1 MKINKI
7 IPLSIPNISG
17 NELTYVKDC
26 LETGWISSAGKYVEI
41 FEEKVK
47 NYVGSKYAIACMN
60 GTSGLHVSQLVLGLN
75 PGDHVITPNI
85 TFVATLNSIKYNGAS
100 PILVD
105 VNLDDWQMDY
115 DLLEEYLEHNTFFK
129 NGYTYLKK
137 TGKPIKIIMPVHVL
151 GNVGDIDKLIFL
163 AKKYNLKIIEDSAE
177 SLGSYHNYK
186 HTGTFGDMG
195 VFSFNGNKILST
207 GGGGIIVTNNN
218 DLAKKARH
226 LTTQAKISKE
236 EYIHDKIGYNYR
248 MVNILAAVGVAQMEQ
263 LTKFLDSKKNM
274 DKFYR
279 NQLSGVGDIEFQK
292 VGDNVK
298 PNCWLFT
305 FRTKR
310 MRNLLEF
317 LNNNGIQSRPFWVPM
332 NQLEMFKNDI
342 YITKSDSSS
351 LIYEQ
356 CLSIPSSS
364 GITKIEQLKVVEQ
377 IKKFFLK

>member
-1 MKINKI
+1 
-7 IPLSIPNISG
+7 
-17 NELTYVKDC
+17 
-26 LETGWISSAGKYVEI
+26 
-41 FEEKVK
+41 
-47 NYVGSKYAIACMN
+47 
-60 GTSGLHVSQLVLGLN
+60 
-75 PGDHVITPNI
+75 
-85 TFVATLNSIKYNGAS
+85 
-100 PILVD
+100 
-105 VNLDDWQMDY
+105 
-115 DLLEEYLEHNTFFK
+115 
-129 NGYTYLKK
+129 
-137 TGKPIKIIMPVHVL
+137 
-151 GNVGDIDKLIFL
+151 
-163 AKKYNLKIIEDSAE
+163 
-177 SLGSYHNYK
+177 
-186 HTGTFGDMG
+186 
-195 VFSFNGNKILST
+195 
-207 GGGGIIVTNNN
+207 
-218 DLAKKARH
+218 
-226 LTTQAKISKE
+226 
-236 EYIHDKIGYNYR
+236 
-248 MVNILAAVGVAQMEQ
+248 
-263 LTKFLDSKKNM
+263 M